1 MPGRLLPYFC
11 FSLMMSMAITATAR
25 AAEPVARPLA
35 ERLLLAAG
43 TAAVFDSPEVQ
54 AALASP
60 QPYLAD
66 GAEAC
71 IEALLARSG
80 FRQWQPPRVW
90 FLQAQTPDQESG
102 ARWVNMASRLE
113 PTARSRGLLPS
124 LLAPLPSANEA
135 LAFLVPGQPHPGLPG
150 LLSAYEADVLVLLK
164 GDEWTLWGLPVVQ
177 SGRLPPGRTDLL
189 PDVIAEVVAAAQQW
203 PMAQGWNVVRVHGV
217 AGLADFAGVQSA
229 LQALP
234 GARQARLLRVSPDRL
249 VFSVPP
255 SAAGGMQAALM
266 NEPRLPAQRMVM
278 PGLPPRVAEAQ
289 WLAGTV
295 MSRLWLAEN
304 PAPALPDASR

>member
-1 MPGRLLPYFC
+1 MPGRLLLYFC
-11 FSLMMSMAITATAR
+11 LFLMMSMAAAAR

-66 GAEAC
+66 GAEAR

-80 FRQWQPPRVW
+80 FRPWQPPRVW
-90 FLQAQTPDQESG
+90 FLQAQAPDQAGEGG
-102 ARWVNMASRLE
+102 ARWVNLASRLE
-113 PTARSRGLLPS
+113 PAARHRGLLSSP
-124 LLAPLPSANEA
+124 LAPLPAANEA

-177 SGRLPPGRTDLL
+177 SGRLPSGRTDLL
-189 PDVIAEVVAAAQQW
+189 PDVIAEVVAASQQW
-203 PMAQGWNVVRVHGV
+203 PMARGRSVVQVYGV
-217 AGLADFAGVQSA
+217 SGLADFAGTQAA

-234 GARQARLLRVSPDRL
+234 GARQTQLLRAMPDRL
-249 VFSVPP
+249 VFALPA
-255 SAAGGMQAALM
+255 SAITGIQAALM
-266 NEPRLPAQRMVM
+266 NEPHLPVQAVVM
-278 PGLPPRVAEAQ
+278 PGLPSRVAEARV
-289 WLAGTV
+289 LAGAV
-295 MSRLWLAEN
+295 MSRLWLAES